1 MLGPIWIVNKD
12 TALQVATA
20 NVFKSFIIKYKGVLN
35 ATWQCVFDQ
44 NTANS
49 ARDLT
54 FVKFK

>member
-1 MLGPIWIVNKD
+1 MLGPIWSVNKD

-20 NVFKSFIIKYKGVLN
+20 NVIKSFIIKYKGVLN
-35 ATWQCVFDQ
+35 VTWKCVFDQ